1 MQDAKN
7 LILNQYEPIQTMQTQ
22 DTLNIIWTSQEII
35 DHAKDGMGIDLSI
48 EDARKVLRLLE
59 RKHDSEVGINWHSIT
74 CAIEDITGN

>member
-1 MQDAKN
+1 
-7 LILNQYEPIQTMQTQ
+7 MQTQ

-59 RKHDSEVGINWHSIT
+59 RKHDSEFGINWHSIT
-74 CAIEDITGN
+74 CAIEDITCNQ

>member
-1 MQDAKN
+1 MKTD
-7 LILNQYEPIQTMQTQ
+7 E
-22 DTLNIIWTSQEII
+22 DTLHIVWKSQDIIE
-35 DHAKDGMGIDLSI
+35 HARDGMDIDLSI